1 MTVATGV
8 TYGIHLVADV
18 VPANGGLRI
27 LFRDGASAF
36 LEATH
41 PHFAVCRIN
50 AESRRGRPLPVGV
63 VLDTEGRV
71 VDLNAAHDTP
81 VRHVRE
87 CARDRNRLE
96 VAFWAYNPICGLTRD
111 HPEFERIQATLTEA
125 AGTPRL
131 LWVATHSGEAVEG
144 EPDESGLVPAY
155 PKIMDV
161 RPA

>member
-8 TYGIHLVADV
+8 TYGIHLVGEV
-18 VPANGGLRI
+18 VPAGGGLRI
-27 LFRDGASAF
+27 LFRDGSSAF

-50 AESRRGRPLPVGV
+50 AESRRGRSLPVGV
-63 VLDTEGRV
+63 VLDAEGRV

-87 CARDRNRLE
+87 FARDRNRLE
-96 VAFWAYNPICGLTRD
+96 VAFWAYNPICALIRD
-111 HPEFERIQATLTEA
+111 HPDFARIHATLAGA
-125 AGTPRL
+125 AGKPQI
-131 LWVATHSGEAVEG
+131 LWVATHSEETVEG
-144 EPDESGLVPAY
+144 QPDEDGLVPAY